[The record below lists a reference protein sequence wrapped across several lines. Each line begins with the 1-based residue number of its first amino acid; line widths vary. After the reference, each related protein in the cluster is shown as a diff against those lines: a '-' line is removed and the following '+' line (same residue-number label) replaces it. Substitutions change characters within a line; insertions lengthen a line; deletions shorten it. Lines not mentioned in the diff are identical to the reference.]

1 MAFPTNVLALAS
13 AVGSQFLATA
23 WGGTVGMAAGLNQI
37 LADLIAV
44 ETKIGTGASTAAANT
59 VLRGTGSGTTAF
71 GQIVSGDITD
81 GTIVAADISS
91 SAAIAA
97 TQLAAGAANSVLA
110 GGASN
115 AFTTTPTVAS
125 LTTTAALQGGTTV
138 KAGARI
144 FPGALAPATGV
155 QANASLQMPYLNSAL
170 SGNNSFAISSFPVGV
185 FWLFDLTTASMS
197 QFTSNS
203 ISTLV
208 DRGSDA
214 TIQIGGADP
223 GASSSKVWISMS
235 SGSLQIL
242 NRYAAAHFLILM
254 GLGAN

>member
-44 ETKIGTGASTAAANT
+44 ETKIGTGASTPTAGK
-59 VLRGTGSGTTAF
+59 VLGAGGTGTSSWR
-71 GQIVSGDITD
+71 QV
-81 GTIVAADISS
+81 VAADISS

-97 TQLAAGAANSVLA
+97 TKLAAGASNSVLI

-115 AFTTTPTVAS
+115 SFTASPTVAS
-125 LTTTAALQGGTTV
+125 LTTTATPLQGGTTV

-144 FPGALAPATGV
+144 YPGALAGSTGV
-155 QANASLQMPYLNSAL
+155 QSNASLQVPYLNAAL
-170 SGNNSFAISSFPVGV
+170 AANTAVTIASSRRGASCI
-185 FWLFDLTTASMS
+185 FDLTTANDAHFS
-197 QFTSNS
+197 SNS
-203 ISTLV
+203 ISTV
-208 DRGSDA
+208 TDRGSDA

-223 GASSSKVWISMS
+223 GASSSKIWVSLS
-235 SGSLQIL
+235 SGTLQIY
-242 NRYAAAHFLILM
+242 NRYAAAHFIALVGWGM
-254 GLGAN
+254 N

>member
-1 MAFPTNVLALAS
+1 MAFPANVLALAN

-37 LADLIAV
+37 LADLIAA
-44 ETKIGTGASTAAANT
+44 ETKIGTGASTPTAGK
-59 VLRGTGSGTTAF
+59 VLGADGTGTSSWR
-71 GQIVSGDITD
+71 QV
-81 GTIVAADISS
+81 VAADISS

-110 GGASN
+110 GGGSN
-115 AFTTTPTVAS
+115 GFPTTPTVAS

-144 FPGALAPATGV
+144 YPGALNGSTGV
-155 QANASLQMPYLNSAL
+155 QGNASLQMPYLNAAL
-170 SGNNSFAISSFPVGV
+170 SGNNSFAISSFPIGV

-235 SGSLQIL
+235 LGSLQIL

-254 GLGAN
+254 GFGAN

>member
-97 TQLAAGAANSVLA
+97 TQLAAGA
-110 GGASN
+110 SN

-144 FPGALAPATGV
+144 YPGALAPATGV

>member
-44 ETKIGTGASTAAANT
+44 ETKIGTGASTPTAGK
-59 VLRGTGSGTTAF
+59 VLGAGGTGTSSWR
-71 GQIVSGDITD
+71 QV
-81 GTIVAADISS
+81 VAADISS

-97 TQLAAGAANSVLA
+97 TQLAAGASNSVLA
-110 GGASN
+110 GGGSN

-144 FPGALAPATGV
+144 YPGALAGSTGV
-155 QANASLQMPYLNSAL
+155 QSNASLQVPYLNAAL
-170 SGNNSFAISSFPVGV
+170 AANTAVTIASFPQGR
-185 FWLFDLTTASMS
+185 FLLFDLTTANDAHFS
-197 QFTSNS
+197 SNS
-203 ISTLV
+203 ISTV
-208 DRGSDA
+208 TDRGSDA

-223 GASSSKVWISMS
+223 GASSSKIWVSLS
-235 SGSLQIL
+235 SGTLQIY
-242 NRYAAAHFLILM
+242 NRYAAAHFLALVGWGM
-254 GLGAN
+254 N